1 MRLLVD
7 TEILLDLMFDYS
19 EDRIEVDAFS
29 EILADKSIEKY
40 CTVSCIVD
48 IICTARVILGSD
60 ELARAVVTRLMRLV
74 IPLDVQ
80 MDDIVLAMDSQ
91 MKETDKAI
99 SVYSALRN
107 DVVLILT
114 SNVDSFSGSP
124 LKVTTPSKFLKES
137 RMF

>member
-7 TEILLDLMFDYS
+7 TDILLDLMFDYS

-29 EILADKSIEKY
+29 EIMADKAIEKC

-48 IICTARVILGSD
+48 IICTARDVLGSD
-60 ELARAVVTRLMRLV
+60 ELARAVATRLMRLV
-74 IPLDVQ
+74 MPLDVQ
-80 MDDIVLAMDSQ
+80 MDDIVLAMDSK

-107 DVVLILT
+107 DVALILT

-124 LKVTTPSKFLKES
+124 LKVTTPSRFLKE
-137 RMF
+137 FHTF